1 MASEKALNQ
10 KKAEVKELAEKMKE
24 AKLIL
29 LTDYRGIGVV
39 DDTDLRRDL
48 RNVNATCSVIKNN
61 ITRRAL
67 KECGIEGLDEELVGP
82 TAVIMSNEDYLG
94 ASKTIYNFTK
104 THDFY
109 KIKGGV
115 VDGKVMTADEIITL
129 AKLPSREDLLSMLAG
144 ALLANISKVAV
155 ALNEVRKQ
163 KEEAGEKVSVSVPA
177 EEAKEEAAPAAEA
190 EVETTETPGAE

>member
-10 KKAEVKELAEKMKE
+10 KKEEVKELAGKMKE

-29 LTDYRGIGVV
+29 LTDYRGINVV
-39 DDTDLRRDL
+39 DDTQLRKEL
-48 RNVNATCSVIKNN
+48 RNVNATCNVIKNN

-67 KECGIEGLDEELVGP
+67 KEIGIEGLVEELEGP

-163 KEEAGEKVSVSVPA
+163 KEEAGEKVTVSVAA
-177 EEAKEEAAPAAEA
+177 EEKTEAVPAAEA
-190 EVETTETPGAE
+190 EAETTTETTTAE

>member
-10 KKAEVKELAEKMKE
+10 KKTEVKELAERMKE

-29 LTDYRGIGVV
+29 LTDYRGISVTN
-39 DDTDLRRDL
+39 DTILRKDL
-48 RNVNATCSVIKNN
+48 RNVNATCNVIKNN

-67 KECGIEGLDEELVGP
+67 QECGVEGLDEALVGP
-82 TAVIMSNEDYLG
+82 TAVIMSNEDYLS

-163 KEEAGEKVSVSVPA
+163 KEEAGEKVTVSVAA
-177 EEAKEEAAPAAEA
+177 EEKTEAVPAAEA
-190 EVETTETPGAE
+190 EAETTTETTTAE

>member
-10 KKAEVKELAEKMKE
+10 KKTEVKELAERMKE

-29 LTDYRGIGVV
+29 LTDYRGISVV
-39 DDTDLRRDL
+39 DDTELRRDL
-48 RNVNATCSVIKNN
+48 RNANATCNVIKNN
-61 ITRRAL
+61 ITIRAL
-67 KECGIEGLDEELVGP
+67 KECGVEGLDEALVGP
-82 TAVIMSNEDYLG
+82 TAVIMSNEDYLS

-163 KEEAGEKVSVSVPA
+163 KEEAGEKVTVSVAA
-177 EEAKEEAAPAAEA
+177 EEKTEAVPAAEA
-190 EVETTETPGAE
+190 EAETTTETTTAE